1 MVDTGI
7 HSLGWT
13 RQQAID
19 YCTESSAKGEHIVTL
34 EVDRY
39 IAGPGWAVAYKVGEL
54 KIRQLRA
61 YAEKELGKGF
71 DLRAFHDQL
80 LAHGALPLDM
90 LEASIKEWVRLR
102 GNPPGTPP
110 R

>member
-1 MVDTGI
+1 VVDTGI

-19 YCTESSAKGEHIVTL
+19 YCTENAAKGEHIVKL

-39 IAGPGWAVAYKVGEL
+39 IANPGQAVAYKVGEL
-54 KIRQLRA
+54 KIKQLRV

-80 LAHGALPLDM
+80 LAHGALPLDV
-90 LEASIKEWVRLR
+90 LEAGVREWVRLR
-102 GNPPGTPP
+102 APPG
-110 R
+110 